1 MHSPFLSLLALPV
14 PILVIL
20 SSALLLPLIP
30 SLPWC
35 ALFLAF
41 RGAAEESVVPHLA
54 SSHSVHAS
62 LYRLCLAFAILVSIP
77 SPTIKRR
84 YNPWII
90 LGFPALA
97 FLLSLGGAA
106 PTNAQDLSPSIR
118 GTVNNPEGST
128 IKGAKVTLTNQKTEA
143 IFRTRTNCKGS
154 YEFRQLPVGTYSLSV
169 QSPGFQSFTVYGI
182 NLALDS
188 DYTRQI
194 DMLRGSMTH
203 AILVPATNPEGT
215 QVVRLLPPSQP

>member
-14 PILVIL
+14 PILLIL

-35 ALFLAF
+35 ALFLSF
-41 RGAAEESVVPHLA
+41 RSAAEQSIVPHLA

-62 LYRLCLAFAILVSIP
+62 LYRLCVALAILVSIP
-77 SPTIKRR
+77 SPRTERR
-84 YNPWII
+84 HNLWII
-90 LGFPALA
+90 LGLPTLA
-97 FLLSLGGAA
+97 FLLSLGVTA
-106 PTNAQDLSPSIR
+106 PTSAQNLAPSIR

-128 IKGAKVTLTNQKTEA
+128 IQGAKVVLTNQKTEA

-169 QSPGFQSFTVYGI
+169 QSSGFQTFTVYGI
-182 NLALDS
+182 NLAFDS

-194 DMLRGSMTH
+194 DMLRGSMTR
-203 AILVPATNPEGT
+203 AILVPATIPEGT

>member
-20 SSALLLPLIP
+20 SSAVLLPLIP

-35 ALFLAF
+35 ALFLSF
-41 RGAAEESVVPHLA
+41 RSAAEGSVVPHLA
-54 SSHSVHAS
+54 SSHSVHSS
-62 LYRLCLAFAILVSIP
+62 LYRLCLALAILVSIP
-77 SPTIKRR
+77 SSTIKRR
-84 YNPWII
+84 SNLWII
-90 LGFPALA
+90 LGLPTLA
-97 FLLSLGGAA
+97 FLLSLGAA
-106 PTNAQDLSPSIR
+106 SSTSAQNLSPSIR
-118 GTVNNPEGST
+118 GTVDSPEGST
-128 IKGAKVTLTNQKTEA
+128 INGAKVVLTNQRTEA

-169 QSPGFQSFTVYGI
+169 QSPGFQTFTVYGI

-194 DMLRGSMTH
+194 DMLRGSMTR
-203 AILVPATNPEGT
+203 AILVPATIPEGT

>member
-1 MHSPFLSLLALPV
+1 LHSPFLSLLALPV
-14 PILVIL
+14 PILLIL

-35 ALFLAF
+35 AVFLSF
-41 RGAAEESVVPHLA
+41 RSVAEESVVPHLA

-62 LYRLCLAFAILVSIP
+62 LYRLCVALAILVSIP
-77 SPTIKRR
+77 SPTMKRR
-84 YNPWII
+84 YNLWII

-97 FLLSLGGAA
+97 FLLSLGAA
-106 PTNAQDLSPSIR
+106 PPTNAQNLAPSIR

-128 IKGAKVTLTNQKTEA
+128 IKGAKVVLTNQKTEA
-143 IFRTRTNCKGS
+143 IFRTRTNCNGS

-169 QSPGFQSFTVYGI
+169 QSPGFQAFTVYGI
-182 NLALDS
+182 DLAVDS

-194 DMLRGSMTH
+194 DMLRGSMTR
-203 AILVPATNPEGT
+203 AILVPATVPEGT
-215 QVVRLLPPSQP
+215 QVVRLLPPPQP

>member
-20 SSALLLPLIP
+20 SSALLLPLVP

-35 ALFLAF
+35 ALFLSF
-41 RGAAEESVVPHLA
+41 RSATVESVVPHLA
-54 SSHSVHAS
+54 SSHSVHSS
-62 LYRLCLAFAILVSIP
+62 LYRLCLALAILVSIP

-84 YNPWII
+84 SNLWII
-90 LGFPALA
+90 LGLPTLA
-97 FLLSLGGAA
+97 FLLSLGAA
-106 PTNAQDLSPSIR
+106 PSTSAQNLSPSIR
-118 GTVNNPEGST
+118 GTVDSPEGST
-128 IKGAKVTLTNQKTEA
+128 INGAKVVLTNQRTEA
-143 IFRTRTNCKGS
+143 IFRTRTNCKGT

-169 QSPGFQSFTVYGI
+169 QAPGFQTFTVYGI
-182 NLALDS
+182 DLTPDS

-194 DMLRGSMTH
+194 DMLRGSMTR
-203 AILVPATNPEGT
+203 AILVPATTPQGT